1 MSGKRVLVFI
11 CLLTLIIGSFLW
23 IRQEQLAHSAQTQ
36 TAEELQT
43 RIPDYVTYKHL
54 FHHVVAFKKEGE
66 AEALKGRDGSPF
78 INYFKRKAEL
88 SEHQAQTLNA
98 IASEC
103 DDEVKQ
109 LDARAKQLI
118 DPHRARYSGG
128 RVPHG
133 ETPLPP
139 AAEIKNMQAE
149 RRAII
154 LRARDRLREAFGEP
168 EFTRFDSFVKRQVT
182 KNITPLSPDASPMQA
197 AAPQ

>member
-1 MSGKRVLVFI
+1 MSRKRLVVFI
-11 CLLTLIIGSFLW
+11 CLLTLTIGSILW
-23 IRQEQLAHSAQTQ
+23 MRQEQLAHSAQLQ
-36 TAEELQT
+36 TAEEQQT

-54 FHHVVAFKKEGE
+54 FRHVVAFKREGE
-66 AEALKGRDGSPF
+66 AEAHKGGDGSPF

-88 SEHQAQTLNA
+88 SEQQAQTLNA

-109 LDARAKQLI
+109 LDARARQLI
-118 DPHRARYSGG
+118 DAHRARYPEG

-139 AAEIKNMQAE
+139 TAEIRSMQSE
-149 RRAII
+149 RQAIV
-154 LRARDRLREAFGEP
+154 LRARDRLRQAFGDG

-182 KNITPLSPDASPMQA
+182 KSITPLSPDALPMQA